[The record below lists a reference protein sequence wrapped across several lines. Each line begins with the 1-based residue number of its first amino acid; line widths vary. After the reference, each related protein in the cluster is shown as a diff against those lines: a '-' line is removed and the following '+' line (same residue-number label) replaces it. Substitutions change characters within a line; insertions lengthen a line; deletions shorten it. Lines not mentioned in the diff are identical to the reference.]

1 MHKIA
6 FVVNGRSPQ
15 QTRRAAI
22 AGIGHVLPERTVT
35 STEIEDRVREG
46 IDERLMRAG
55 VIEGL
60 AGVRQRHHVEP
71 GTTSSD
77 LAAQAAIKALD
88 DAGMVP
94 EDIDT
99 LIFAA
104 ASHDISEPATA
115 NIVQVKSGC
124 CNAAVVDVKNA
135 CNSFINGLDFASS
148 LIETGRAERVLV
160 ANGEV
165 LSPFINYDIKGIR
178 DLRTK
183 FAALTLGDGGAAAVL
198 TPEDSGA
205 RGIYPGKF
213 MSDGSHWELSTILAG
228 GTLMIH
234 DFSRGFFE
242 CHSSELQDLA
252 VTTLPPVI
260 KDALFSVGWTIDDV
274 DLFVP
279 HQVSL
284 SVIERLC
291 NVFAM
296 TTERC
301 MITVDRYGNTAAA
314 SIPLALSTAKA
325 EGRLHRGDK
334 VLLIGGAA
342 GWSAGVMPIVW

>member
-1 MHKIA
+1 M
-6 FVVNGRSPQ
+6 NGRSPQ
-15 QTRRAAI
+15 QTRRAAV
-22 AGIGHVLPERTVT
+22 AGIGHFLPERTVT
-35 STEIEDRVREG
+35 SNEIEDRVRQG
-46 IDERLMRAG
+46 LDERLMRAG
-55 VIEGL
+55 VIESL
-60 AGVRQRHHVEP
+60 AGVRERQHVEE

-77 LAAQAAIKALD
+77 IAALAALKAIE
-88 DAGMVP
+88 DAGMTP
-94 EDIDT
+94 ADIDM

-124 CNAAVVDVKNA
+124 CNASVVDVKNA

-148 LIETGRAERVLV
+148 IIETGRAERVLV
-160 ANGEV
+160 VNGEV
-165 LSPFINYDIKGIR
+165 LSPFINYDIRGVR

-183 FAALTLGDGGAAAVL
+183 FAALTLGDAAAAAVL
-198 TPEDSGA
+198 VPDETGT

-228 GTLMIH
+228 GTLMVR
-234 DFSRGFFE
+234 DFSRSYFE

-252 VTTLPPVI
+252 VSTLPPVI

-284 SVIERLC
+284 SVIDRLC
-291 NVFAM
+291 NVLGI
-296 TTERC
+296 TNERA

-314 SIPLALSTAKA
+314 SIPLALSTAQA

-334 VLLIGGAA
+334 VLLVGGAA
-342 GWSAGVMPIVW
+342 GWSAGVMPLVW

>member
-1 MHKIA
+1 VYDRL
-6 FVVNGRSPQ
+6 VVNGRSPQ
-15 QTRRAAI
+15 PTRRAAI

-35 STEIEDRVREG
+35 STEIEDRVRAG
-46 IDERLMRAG
+46 IDDRLMRAG
-55 VIEGL
+55 VIESL
-60 AGVRQRHHVEP
+60 AGVRERHHVAE

-77 LAAQAAIKALD
+77 IAAEAAIKAID
-88 DAGMVP
+88 DAGMSP
-94 EDIDT
+94 SDIDM

-124 CNAAVVDVKNA
+124 ANASVVDVKNA

-148 LIETGRAERVLV
+148 MIETGRAQRVLV

-165 LSPFINYDIKGIR
+165 LSPFIDYDIKGVR
-178 DLRTK
+178 ELRTK
-183 FAALTLGDGGAAAVL
+183 FAALTLGDGAAAAVL
-198 TPEDSGA
+198 EVDTSGT
-205 RGIYPGKF
+205 RGVYPGKF

-228 GTLMIH
+228 GTLMVR
-234 DFSRGFFE
+234 DMSKGYFE

-260 KDALFSVGWTIDDV
+260 KDAFFSVGWTIDDV

-279 HQVSL
+279 HQVSR

-325 EGRLHRGDK
+325 EGRLQRGDK